1 MSHVPHYLQGWGSR
15 RSGVLRNLIWWTS
28 GEKDLEV
35 KLLRLIRLL
44 EVVGVGERRGGDL

>member
-1 MSHVPHYLQGWGSR
+1 
-15 RSGVLRNLIWWTS
+15 VLRNLIWWTS